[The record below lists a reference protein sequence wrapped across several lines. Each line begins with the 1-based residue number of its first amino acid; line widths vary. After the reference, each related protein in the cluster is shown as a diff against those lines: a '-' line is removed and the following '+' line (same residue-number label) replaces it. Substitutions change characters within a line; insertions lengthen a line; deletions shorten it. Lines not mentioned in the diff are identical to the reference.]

1 MIISKKNMTVTAR
14 KEVSVRGKELSSLR
28 SMEWGAEVGA
38 WDHYPAF
45 LGGRVMMSK

>member
-1 MIISKKNMTVTAR
+1 MTVTVR
-14 KEVSVRGKELSSLR
+14 KEVSVGGKELSSLR

-45 LGGRVMMSK
+45 LGGG